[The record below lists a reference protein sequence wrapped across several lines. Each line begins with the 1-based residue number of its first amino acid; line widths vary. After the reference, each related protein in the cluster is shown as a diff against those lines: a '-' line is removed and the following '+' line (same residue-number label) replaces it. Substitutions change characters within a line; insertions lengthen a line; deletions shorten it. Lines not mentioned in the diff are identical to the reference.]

1 MNNNFL
7 RKTILIFVM
16 ICMCFS
22 IYAYNQTANGNNLFE
37 FTSPRLISSASS
49 VTGGGL
55 KGITSA
61 STVVNPALTAGE
73 QRWTLDLDYSAFIG
87 TSPESSYGQGMQ
99 IGFIMPSRFGV
110 GTVVLQ
116 GLFLDKTPQLNLGN
130 IFTIRSSF
138 AKDITD
144 ELYFGVGL
152 YGGFGADWALAGDI
166 GFWYNIK
173 QIKWLPFLKDARW
186 AVSVTGL
193 GKSYQKEI
201 LALNGESTS
210 DYPMPFTPRVGVAGN
225 LFDVK
230 NFSGGISLDLS
241 FPTFQNVV
249 FNAGLEFMI
258 ANMIRI
264 STGWKA
270 DLKEILAEKTALLP
284 TAGISFK
291 FNFSGSEDSFLAKKG
306 WQKSEAEVSGAY
318 KYFENDLH
326 LASGGMTLRLGQK
339 DTVAPE
345 IILWEEN

>member
-1 MNNNFL
+1 MRKIIFSLLILELSCFL
-7 RKTILIFVM
+7 F
-16 ICMCFS
+16 
-22 IYAYNQTANGNNLFE
+22 AYNPVANGNNMFE
-37 FTSPRLISSASS
+37 FTNPRLISSASS
-49 VTGGGL
+49 VAGGGL
-55 KGITSA
+55 KGITS
-61 STVVNPALTAGE
+61 SSIVLNPALIAGE

-87 TSPESSYGQGMQ
+87 SGTKSSYGQGMQ
-99 IGFIMPSRFGV
+99 VGMIMPSRFGV
-110 GTVVLQ
+110 SSVVVQ

-130 IFTIRSSF
+130 VFTIHSAF

-152 YGGFGADWALAGDI
+152 YGGFGADWALATDI

-193 GKSYQKEI
+193 GKSYEKEI
-201 LALNGESTS
+201 LALNGETIS
-210 DYPMPFTPRVGVAGN
+210 DYPMPFPPRVGVAGN

-230 NFSGGISLDLS
+230 NFSGGMSLDFA

-258 ANMIRI
+258 ADVIRI

-306 WQKSEAEVSGAY
+306 WQKSEAEVATAY
-318 KYFENDLH
+318 QYFKDDLH
-326 LASGGMTLRLGQK
+326 LASGGVTLKLGQK

-345 IILWEEN
+345 ITLWEEN

>member
-1 MNNNFL
+1 MKKGFL
-7 RKTILIFVM
+7 RKSIFIFTM
-16 ICMCFS
+16 IFTAFS
-22 IYAYNQTANGNNLFE
+22 GFAYNQTANGKGIFE

-49 VTGGGL
+49 VAGGGL
-55 KGITSA
+55 KGITS
-61 STVVNPALTAGE
+61 SSIVLNPALIAGE
-73 QRWTLDLDYSAFIG
+73 QRWTLDLDYSAFIE
-87 TSPESSYGQGMQ
+87 TSQESSYGQGLQLGM
-99 IGFIMPSRFGV
+99 IMPSRFGV
-110 GTVVLQ
+110 GSVVLQ
-116 GLFLDKTPQLNLGN
+116 GIFLNKTLELPLGN
-130 IFTIRSSF
+130 VFSIHGAF

-152 YGGFGADWALAGDI
+152 YGGFGEDWALAGDI

-193 GKSYQKEI
+193 GKSFEKEI
-201 LALNGESTS
+201 LALNGETTS

-230 NFSGGISLDLS
+230 NFSGGMSVDFS

-249 FNAGLEFMI
+249 FNAGLEFNI
-258 ANMIRI
+258 ANIIRI

-270 DLKEILAEKTALLP
+270 DLREILAEQASLIP
-284 TAGISFK
+284 TAGISVK
-291 FNFSGSEDSFLAKKG
+291 FNFSSKEDSFLAKKG
-306 WQKSEAEVSGAY
+306 WQKSEAEVSTAY
-318 KYFENDLH
+318 KYFNNDLH

-345 IILWEEN
+345 ITLWEEN

>member
-1 MNNNFL
+1 MRKIIFSFL
-7 RKTILIFVM
+7 IL
-16 ICMCFS
+16 CTSCFLF
-22 IYAYNQTANGNNLFE
+22 AYNPVANGNNIFE
-37 FTSPRLISSASS
+37 FTSPRLISGASS
-49 VTGGGL
+49 VAGGGL
-55 KGITSA
+55 KGVTSS
-61 STVVNPALTAGE
+61 STALNPALIAGE

-87 TSPESSYGQGMQ
+87 AGTESSYGQGMQ
-99 IGFIMPSRFGV
+99 VGMIMPSRFGV
-110 GTVVLQ
+110 TSVVFQ

-130 IFTIRSSF
+130 IFTLRGAF
-138 AKDITD
+138 AKDVTD

-152 YGGFGADWALAGDI
+152 YGGFGADWALSADI

-173 QIKWLPFLKDARW
+173 QIKWLPFLKDTRW
-186 AVSVTGL
+186 AISVTGL
-193 GKSYQKEI
+193 GKSYQKEL
-201 LALNGESTS
+201 LALNGQSIS

-230 NFSGGISLDLS
+230 NFSGGLSLDLA

-258 ANMIRI
+258 ANIIRI

-270 DLKEILAEKTALLP
+270 DLREILAEKASLLP
-284 TAGISFK
+284 SAGISFK

-306 WQKSEAEVSGAY
+306 WQKSEAEVSTAY
-318 KYFENDLH
+318 QYFKDDLH

-345 IILWEEN
+345 ITLWEE

>member
-1 MNNNFL
+1 MRKIIFSFL
-7 RKTILIFVM
+7 ILCTSCFV
-16 ICMCFS
+16 F
-22 IYAYNQTANGNNLFE
+22 AYNPVANGNNIFE

-49 VTGGGL
+49 VAGGGL
-55 KGITSA
+55 KGITSS
-61 STVVNPALTAGE
+61 STALNPALIAGE

-87 TSPESSYGQGMQ
+87 SGSSSSYGQGMQ
-99 IGFIMPSRFGV
+99 VGMIMPSRFGV
-110 GTVVLQ
+110 GSVVLQ
-116 GLFLDKTPQLNLGN
+116 GIFLDKTPQLNLGN
-130 IFTIRSSF
+130 VFTLRGAF

-152 YGGFGADWALAGDI
+152 YGGFGADWALAADI

-186 AVSVTGL
+186 AFSVTGL
-193 GKSYQKEI
+193 GKSFEKEI
-201 LALNGESTS
+201 LALNGESIS

-230 NFSGGISLDLS
+230 NFSGGMSLDFS

-258 ANMIRI
+258 ANIIRI

-270 DLKEILAEKTALLP
+270 DLREILAEQATLLP

-306 WQKSEAEVSGAY
+306 WQKSEAEVATAY
-318 KYFENDLH
+318 QYFKDDLH

-345 IILWEEN
+345 ITLWDNE

>member
-1 MNNNFL
+1 MRKIIFSFL
-7 RKTILIFVM
+7 ILCTSCFV
-16 ICMCFS
+16 F
-22 IYAYNQTANGNNLFE
+22 AYNPVANGNNIFE

-49 VTGGGL
+49 VAGGGL
-55 KGITSA
+55 KGITS
-61 STVVNPALTAGE
+61 SSIVLNPALIAGE

-87 TSPESSYGQGMQ
+87 SGSSSSYGQGMQ
-99 IGFIMPSRFGV
+99 LGMIMPSRFGV
-110 GTVVLQ
+110 GSVVLQ

-130 IFTIRSSF
+130 VFTIHSAF

-152 YGGFGADWALAGDI
+152 YGGFGADWALAADI

-193 GKSYQKEI
+193 GKSYEKEI
-201 LALNGESTS
+201 LALNGETIS

-230 NFSGGISLDLS
+230 NFSGGMSLDFA

-258 ANMIRI
+258 ADVIRI

-306 WQKSEAEVSGAY
+306 WQKSEAEVATAY
-318 KYFENDLH
+318 QYFKDDLH
-326 LASGGMTLRLGQK
+326 LASGGVTLKLGQK

-345 IILWEEN
+345 ITLWEEN

>member
-1 MNNNFL
+1 MRKIIFSLLILELSCFL
-7 RKTILIFVM
+7 F
-16 ICMCFS
+16 
-22 IYAYNQTANGNNLFE
+22 AYNPVANGNNMFE
-37 FTSPRLISSASS
+37 FTNPRLISSASS
-49 VTGGGL
+49 VAGGGL
-55 KGITSA
+55 KGITS
-61 STVVNPALTAGE
+61 SSIVLNPALIAGE

-87 TSPESSYGQGMQ
+87 SGTESSYGQGMQ
-99 IGFIMPSRFGV
+99 VGMIMPSRFGV
-110 GTVVLQ
+110 TSVVVQ
-116 GLFLDKTPQLNLGN
+116 GLFLDNTAQLNLGN
-130 IFTIRSSF
+130 VFTIHSAF

-152 YGGFGADWALAGDI
+152 YGGFGADWALAADI

-193 GKSYQKEI
+193 GKSYEKEI
-201 LALNGESTS
+201 LALNGETIS

-230 NFSGGISLDLS
+230 NFSGGMSLDFA

-258 ANMIRI
+258 ADVIRI

-306 WQKSEAEVSGAY
+306 WQKSEAEVATAY
-318 KYFENDLH
+318 QYFKDDLH
-326 LASGGMTLRLGQK
+326 LASGGVTLKLGQK

-345 IILWEEN
+345 ITLWEEN

>member
-1 MNNNFL
+1 MKKGFL
-7 RKTILIFVM
+7 RKSIFIFTLIFTVLSG
-16 ICMCFS
+16 F
-22 IYAYNQTANGNNLFE
+22 AYNQTANGNSIFE

-49 VTGGGL
+49 VAGGGL
-55 KGITSA
+55 KGITS
-61 STVVNPALTAGE
+61 SSIVLNSALIAGE

-87 TSPESSYGQGMQ
+87 SGTESSYGQGMQ
-99 IGFIMPSRFGV
+99 VGMIMPSRFGV
-110 GTVVLQ
+110 TSVVVQ
-116 GLFLDKTPQLNLGN
+116 GLFLDKIPQLNLGN
-130 IFTIRSSF
+130 VFTIHSAF

-152 YGGFGADWALAGDI
+152 YGGFGEDWALASDI

-193 GKSYQKEI
+193 GKSFEKEI

-230 NFSGGISLDLS
+230 NFSGGMSVDFS

-249 FNAGLEFMI
+249 FNAGLEFNI
-258 ANMIRI
+258 ANIIRI

-270 DLKEILAEKTALLP
+270 DLREILAEQASLIP
-284 TAGISFK
+284 TAGISVK
-291 FNFSGSEDSFLAKKG
+291 FNFSSAEDSFLAKKG
-306 WQKSEAEVSGAY
+306 WQKSEAEVSTAY
-318 KYFENDLH
+318 KYFNNDLH

-339 DTVAPE
+339 DTIAPE
-345 IILWEEN
+345 ITLWEDN

>member
-1 MNNNFL
+1 MRNKFL
-7 RKTILIFVM
+7 QKIIIALVITSS
-16 ICMCFS
+16 CFC
-22 IYAYNQTANGNNLFE
+22 IYAYNPIANGNNLFE
-37 FTSPRLISSASS
+37 FTSPRMISSASS
-49 VTGGGL
+49 VAGGGL

-99 IGFIMPSRFGV
+99 IGLIMPSRFGV

-152 YGGFGADWALAGDI
+152 YGGFGPDWALAADI

-173 QIKWLPFLKDARW
+173 HIKWLPFLKDARW
-186 AVSVTGL
+186 AFSVTGL
-193 GKSYQKEI
+193 GKSYQKDI
-201 LALNGESTS
+201 VALNGELVS
-210 DYPMPFTPRVGVAGN
+210 DFPSPFTPRVGVAGN

-270 DLKEILAEKTALLP
+270 DLKEILAEKAALLP

-318 KYFENDLH
+318 QYFKDDLH
-326 LASGGMTLRLGQK
+326 LASGGMTLKLGQR

-345 IILWEEN
+345 IILWDNE